1 MFRLLKKTKCLQQK
15 AKALHCCLFP
25 LPSGFFYHLSTD
37 LRLLISD
44 LWFFH
49 SQFLNSPIPKF
60 LNPQIQLTEIIIV
73 IKMTIV
79 IKEGCDAANSGL
91 YPCDQGETALLDLI
105 RRIKESDEAI
115 AITKNGVPEA
125 ILMSMRKFE
134 GLLETL
140 DILSDEKA
148 MSSIRKSI
156 RQAQKGTWV
165 DFDEVFAE

>member
-1 MFRLLKKTKCLQQK
+1 MQQIQDYIPVTK
-15 AKALHCCLFP
+15 AK
-25 LPSGFFYHLSTD
+25 
-37 LRLLISD
+37 
-44 LWFFH
+44 
-49 SQFLNSPIPKF
+49 
-60 LNPQIQLTEIIIV
+60 
-73 IKMTIV
+73 
-79 IKEGCDAANSGL
+79 
-91 YPCDQGETALLDLI
+91 TALLDLI
-105 RRIKESDEAI
+105 RRLKDTDEAI